1 MSVPSTYIRPSLNR
15 IAVPIVGEFLLG
27 ISVAMAGLFMASHTS
42 DAAAGAFGLTQQVQE
57 SLAVI
62 FRVLAIGLGV
72 VVTQKLGR
80 NNTGAATKTA
90 FLALGASTWAGVLAA
105 LCLLLGHSWILDTL
119 NAPQEVVPLA
129 TAYMMLLAPAM
140 VLEVYNLSMA
150 AVLRAHLFAKESLL
164 VMVAMH
170 GSHVL
175 LAWLLMLGLGS
186 WDGWG
191 LNGFAIAWL
200 LSRAFGLMMHLYFWR
215 TRMHLV
221 PDTHHWWH
229 TPIASLMPV
238 LRVGLPGAA
247 VEFFYRL
254 AFMVSISATAK
265 LGVAALATHSYTLQ
279 TLKYVLLIS
288 LSIGWACE
296 IMVGRMVGAG
306 QFKGA
311 YIVVLKGVRSGIIA
325 SGTLVL
331 CAAIASPWLMTLF
344 TNDPS
349 IIRMAQWLLWM
360 SVLLELGRVFNLVV
374 IGALRA
380 SGDIHYPVVASITSL
395 VFILGVGSYWFG
407 QWFGLYGIWLIYIL
421 DEWVRG
427 VLMWR
432 RWRTKGWISNA
443 KKTVRQL
450 KSDATQP
457 PPIETLREL
466 V

>member
-1 MSVPSTYIRPSLNR
+1 
-15 IAVPIVGEFLLG
+15 
-27 ISVAMAGLFMASHTS
+27 
-42 DAAAGAFGLTQQVQE
+42 
-57 SLAVI
+57 
-62 FRVLAIGLGV
+62 
-72 VVTQKLGR
+72 
-80 NNTGAATKTA
+80 
-90 FLALGASTWAGVLAA
+90 
-105 LCLLLGHSWILDTL
+105 
-119 NAPQEVVPLA
+119 
-129 TAYMMLLAPAM
+129 
-140 VLEVYNLSMA
+140 
-150 AVLRAHLFAKESLL
+150 
-164 VMVAMH
+164 
-170 GSHVL
+170 
-175 LAWLLMLGLGS
+175 
-186 WDGWG
+186 
-191 LNGFAIAWL
+191 
-200 LSRAFGLMMHLYFWR
+200 
-215 TRMHLV
+215 
-221 PDTHHWWH
+221 
-229 TPIASLMPV
+229 
-238 LRVGLPGAA
+238 VGLPGAA

-344 TNDPS
+344 TSDPS

-427 VLMWR
+427 ILMWR